1 MIIKIKI
8 LGINNSFV
16 SVVGAQ
22 EFLRNSIG
30 HTQEMMVNI
39 ILDWNL

>member
-16 SVVGAQ
+16 SVVGSQ
-22 EFLRNSIG
+22 EFLRNSVG
-30 HTQEMMVNI
+30 PAQEMIVNI
-39 ILDWNL
+39 ILE